1 MTVLQGARP
10 IATTGLRLDPRVRG
24 RAGARAQ
31 TDTTQRRRVSSRT
44 RAGRRAQP
52 FAALIAIVLVAL
64 AVGLIYV
71 AQTVRLAAVEY
82 EIDGLTTARDDLA
95 RQLQT
100 METNV
105 LSWGTEATVLH
116 SAPRIGLVQL
126 ETRVRLPAR

>member
-10 IATTGLRLDPRVRG
+10 IAAPGLRIGG
-24 RAGARAQ
+24 RSA
-31 TDTTQRRRVSSRT
+31 TNQRRRVSTRT

-52 FAALIAIVLVAL
+52 FGALIAIVLVCL

-71 AQTVRLAAVEY
+71 AQTVRVAAVEY
-82 EIDGLTTARDDLA
+82 EIDGLTAHRDDLA

-100 METNV
+100 QETNV
-105 LSWGTEATVLH
+105 LRWGTEATVLDVA
-116 SAPRIGLVQL
+116 SRIGLVQL